1 MVFGTMTCYDA
12 TNFDTTPGLESPG
25 STHLTQCG
33 GGKRRSK
40 RRSSKRSSRRRSSRR
55 RSSRRRSSR
64 RRVSLRMSKS
74 KRIRRTRRHFRR
86 SKRY

>member
-40 RRSSKRSSRRRSSRR
+40 RRSTKHSSRRRSSRR
-55 RSSRRRSSR
+55 RISM
-64 RRVSLRMSKS
+64 RMSKS